1 VRVDVPPRGEVGDL
15 AAAFNT
21 MTADLVDQR
30 DRLVQAERVAAWREL
45 ARRLAH
51 ELKNPLFPMRIT
63 VENLQRAKVQ
73 APELFEE
80 VFEESARTLVAELNT
95 LNAIIGPPAGGLKF
109 ALLGFA
115 AGFGSY
121 LLLYVL
127 HAMGA
132 GDVKL
137 MAAVGA
143 LVGWQNWLAIVV
155 LTALLG
161 GVAAIAV
168 AVARK
173 RVWAT
178 FFNIKY
184 ILGETMHGRAAYAD
198 REEVDV
204 KSSKSLGLPHG
215 AVIAA
220 ATVVFL
226 SVGAYYGYG
235 R

>member
-1 VRVDVPPRGEVGDL
+1 MRFSRNCGRTAMAFTLPPVSIGFALCALLLTAAYYDVRWRRIPNWL
-15 AAAFNT
+15 
-21 MTADLVDQR
+21 TAGGVLCG
-30 DRLVQAERVAAWREL
+30 VA
-45 ARRLAH
+45 
-51 ELKNPLFPMRIT
+51 
-63 VENLQRAKVQ
+63 
-73 APELFEE
+73 
-80 VFEESARTLVAELNT
+80 
-95 LNAIIGPPAGGLKF
+95 LNAVIGPPAGGLKF

-115 AGFGSY
+115 AGFGFY
-121 LLLYVL
+121 FFLYVL

-173 RVWAT
+173 RVWST

-184 ILGETMHGRAAYAD
+184 ILGETMHGRAAYAG

-204 KSSKSLGLPHG
+204 KSKKSLGLPHG